1 MKPDKVSTRNNEGL
15 RGRVSGSKSALGF
28 FVPRKGRINPEEEEK
43 QAASG
48 GLLEG
53 LGGEKILGWKHPL
66 FIEN

>member
-1 MKPDKVSTRNNEGL
+1 VKLDKLITRNNEGL
-15 RGRVSGSKSALGF
+15 RGRVRRSKSALGF
-28 FVPRKGRINPEEEEK
+28 FVPRKGRINPEEEGK
-43 QAASG
+43 QAANG